1 MKKIV
6 IVEDR
11 PWVTEKD
18 VLRLGKENIEI
29 AAMIYYPN
37 SNSTKQEQ
45 ERMVQEFENK
55 TRIKV
60 QWVNSQKE
68 FVDVM
73 DQWYADE
80 QVVFLVDFD
89 LKGDGST
96 NFDNRINVLYVKDK
110 ERQGE
115 SNERFW
121 FYTTGNVDVKSIL
134 MAQFKGHVI
143 DVDFD
148 SLHMQLEW
156 DMEQIREMVGDK

>member
-11 PWVTEKD
+11 PWVTEQD
-18 VLRLGKENIEI
+18 VLSMKKENIEI

-37 SNSTKQEQ
+37 SNSTKQQQ
-45 ERMVQEFENK
+45 EELVQKFTNN
-55 TRIKV
+55 TGVNV
-60 QWVNSQKE
+60 QWVNNQKE
-68 FVDVM
+68 FVDAM
-73 DQWYADE
+73 DQWYADQ

-110 ERQGE
+110 EKQGTR
-115 SNERFW
+115 NEKFW

-134 MAQFKGHVI
+134 MAQYKDHVI

-148 SLHMQLEW
+148 SEQMLLYW
-156 DMEQIREMVGDK
+156 DMEQIREMVRG

>member
-11 PWVTEKD
+11 PWVTEQD
-18 VLRLGKENIEI
+18 VLSMKKQNIEI

-37 SNSTKQEQ
+37 PNSTKQEQ
-45 ERMVQEFENK
+45 EELVQKFTNN
-55 TRIKV
+55 TGVNV
-60 QWVNSQKE
+60 QWVNNQKE
-68 FVDVM
+68 FVDAM
-73 DQWYADE
+73 DQWYADQ
-80 QVVFLVDFD
+80 QVVFLADFD

-110 ERQGE
+110 QGTG
-115 SNERFW
+115 NERFW

-143 DVDFD
+143 DVIMFN
-148 SLHMQLEW
+148 SLYMQLYW
-156 DMEQIREMVGDK
+156 DMEQIREMVRG

>member
-1 MKKIV
+1 MKRIV

-110 ERQGE
+110 QGAG
-115 SNERFW
+115 NERFW

-143 DVDFD
+143 DVNFDFEQM
-148 SLHMQLEW
+148 LLEW
-156 DMEQIREMVGDK
+156 KIEQIRKMVRE

>member
-1 MKKIV
+1 MKRIV

-11 PWVTEKD
+11 PWVTEQD
-18 VLRLGKENIEI
+18 VLRLGEENIEI

-45 ERMVQEFENK
+45 ERMVQEFENN
-55 TRIKV
+55 TGINV
-60 QWVNSQKE
+60 QCVNSQKE

-110 ERQGE
+110 QGAGKK
-115 SNERFW
+115 RFW

-143 DVDFD
+143 DVKFD
-148 SLHMQLEW
+148 YEEMLLEW
-156 DMEQIREMVGDK
+156 KIEQIRKMVRG

>member
-1 MKKIV
+1 MKRIV

-18 VLRLGKENIEI
+18 VLRMKKENIDI

-37 SNSTKQEQ
+37 SNSTKQDQ
-45 ERMVQEFENK
+45 ERMVQKFTNNAGVNVK
-55 TRIKV
+55 
-60 QWVNSQKE
+60 WVNNQRE
-68 FVDVM
+68 FVDAM
-73 DQWYADE
+73 DQWYAKE